1 MVHVGFLATSYSS
14 SFVDTLA
21 TLASMILITEGLW
34 YQSWCNRQGHPPT
47 VFAIETLQDEDGYD
61 PKRYDDI

>member
-1 MVHVGFLATSYSS
+1 
-14 SFVDTLA
+14 
-21 TLASMILITEGLW
+21 MILITEGLW

-47 VFAIETLQDEDGYD
+47 VFSIETLQDEDGYD